1 MAHFGRRAK
10 FSDPCVGL
18 PRSLEKILVEY
29 GLSVRSMIVS
39 TRLYLDLST
48 VRLNGLEPIPIGVE
62 TGCCHGKFSRRLKFS
77 G

>member
-1 MAHFGRRAK
+1 MAHFGKRPK

-48 VRLNGLEPIPIGVE
+48 LRVNGLEPIPIGIENGLLSWQV
-62 TGCCHGKFSRRLKFS
+62 L
-77 G
+77 

>member
-1 MAHFGRRAK
+1 MAHFGKRPK

-29 GLSVRSMIVS
+29 GLSVRNMIVS

-48 VRLNGLEPIPIGVE
+48 LRVNGLGPIPIGIENGLLSWQV
-62 TGCCHGKFSRRLKFS
+62 L
-77 G
+77 